1 MELNTLG
8 NTPISDDQPTG
19 SDMRYEPEFEKL
31 QAEIDKLSSPSA
43 DSKVDWGSVEK
54 EAARILGERSKDLTV
69 ACYLSVALVCN
80 RKIEGLD
87 LGLGILK
94 DLLETYWDK
103 LYPPKKRMRGR
114 MGAINWW
121 LERTEAELQKVKPA
135 PVQVVTLDR
144 LKANLK
150 AIDGVLSEKMP
161 DAPLLRPLGRVI
173 DGFPVEK
180 AEEAP
185 EDEAP
190 GTTESAGPAP
200 GHRDIPRDNKGADAA
215 QGPAGRDAGD
225 GTGTSTQSEENIS
238 GAINSAA
245 DARKGADAAL
255 QRLRQ
260 VSLFLMQNDMKNPLA
275 YRYRRIASWG
285 KLTALP
291 PSTDGMTQIQAPAP
305 QVLTSI
311 EAMLAEG
318 NLQALVQNVEQK
330 VSQFIFWFDLNR
342 WVAEALNDMGTGYE
356 KASLA
361 VCQETALLIGRLP
374 GLETLQFADGT
385 PFADPQ
391 TLQWL
396 KSLGSSATGGGEKG
410 MGASHPA
417 GSADG
422 DLDKKVQQARALAR
436 KKKLIEAVELLQ
448 REMQQS
454 VSRRQC
460 MKWRLAIARLLL
472 EMKKAKLSLPHLEQ
486 VIEDIDRFGLE
497 IWEPELALEGLTT
510 AWQAFDS
517 QGDNEY
523 KERSA
528 ALLGRMA
535 KVDPVAALRV
545 AK

>member
-8 NTPISDDQPTG
+8 KTPISDDQPTG
-19 SDMRYEPEFEKL
+19 SDIRYEPEFEKL

-43 DSKVDWGSVEK
+43 DSKVDWGIVEK

-87 LGLGILK
+87 VGLEILK
-94 DLLETYWDK
+94 DLLEAYWDK

-121 LERTEAELQKVKPA
+121 LERTETELQKFKPA

-144 LKANLK
+144 LKVNLK

-173 DGFPVEK
+173 DGFPAEK
-180 AEEAP
+180 TEEAP
-185 EDEAP
+185 EEAP
-190 GTTESAGPAP
+190 VATEGAGPAP
-200 GHRDIPRDNKGADAA
+200 SHLDIPQDNKGVDAA
-215 QGPAGRDAGD
+215 QGTAGRDTGD
-225 GTGTSTQSEENIS
+225 GTGASTQSEENIS

-305 QVLTSI
+305 QVLSSI

-318 NLQALVQNVEQK
+318 NLQALVQNAEQK

-410 MGASHPA
+410 AGDSQSA
-417 GSADG
+417 GSTDG
-422 DLDKKVQQARALAR
+422 GLDEIVNKARSLAR

-454 VSRRQC
+454 VSKRQC
-460 MKWRLAIARLLL
+460 MKWRLAIARLLI

-497 IWEPELALEGLTT
+497 IWEPELALEGLTA
-510 AWQAFDS
+510 AWQAFSLQTDAES
-517 QGDNEY
+517 NA
-523 KERSA
+523 RSA
-528 ALLGRMA
+528 ALLERVA
-535 KVDPVAALRV
+535 KVDPVAALRA